1 MTEEERDEWLCDADD
16 ALARAL
22 TEMSTAMT
30 YAIEAEADSL
40 VDDIHR
46 TMMMIEAMLGFV
58 PPPKQTHPTTEVM
71 Q

>member
-1 MTEEERDEWLCDADD
+1 MTDDERGEWLCDADD

-22 TEMSTAMT
+22 TELSTAMT

-40 VDDIHR
+40 ADDIHR
-46 TMMMIEAMLGFV
+46 TMMMIERMLGFV
-58 PPPKQTHPTTEVM
+58 PAPRQTHPTTEAL